1 MREKRRK
8 YFFTKAGARKQL
20 SLNEFDHNFSR
31 VLPCLTQSL
40 RGRVPSKI
48 TFPVAPVTTTP
59 TRKFHL
65 LGVPVIGSLL
75 LAGCLSGSGQKPIT
89 LAPQPPKS
97 AETPQVAQPP
107 KAAVPDPLAVLIAE
121 SDRHFEAGR
130 RELTLGHLERAKAE
144 FDQALDTLLES
155 PEGARNNQRLREH
168 FDRLVDRI
176 SVLEQAALATGD
188 GFSET
193 KSEPAAIDALLAI
206 ETFESSS
213 PKPATAETVQA
224 DLESTTHDIPIPTND
239 KVLRYVELFQGRLR
253 EFLSEG
259 LSRGVQYLP
268 MIQATFR
275 AEGLPLDLAYIPLIE
290 SAFKPSALSRAKARG
305 VWQFMRGTALENGL
319 KADWYLDERADP
331 VKATTA
337 AAKYLKTLFN
347 TFEDWHLAMASYNG
361 GPGRVRRALTRSRQ
375 NDFWKLTSST
385 RWLPRETR
393 EYVPMILAAVIIAKN
408 PAQYG
413 FEIVPMA
420 PTPTETVTV
429 PPALDLR
436 RVAEWAGVPVDDIQR
451 LNPEFR
457 RWTTPVRQGEYTI
470 KVPEGTADKVRA
482 ALEGAAPNQLN
493 ALQFHTVKRG
503 ETLASIAKKLRVNR
517 TDLAE
522 ANYLRATA
530 RVAAGTRLV
539 IPRMPSAALL
549 ARATREPSSDLEKTA
564 ESIVADVLTETTPV
578 TPLVE
583 NRAPV
588 RTYRVRSGDTLYA
601 IAKRFRLSVNQL
613 KSWNKLQTSNLKI
626 GTRLL
631 LQSPRS

>member
-1 MREKRRK
+1 M
-8 YFFTKAGARKQL
+8 
-20 SLNEFDHNFSR
+20 
-31 VLPCLTQSL
+31 
-40 RGRVPSKI
+40 PSKI
-48 TFPVAPVTTTP
+48 TFPV
-59 TRKFHL
+59 
-65 LGVPVIGSLL
+65 VPVIGCLL
-75 LAGCLSGSGQKPIT
+75 LAGCLSGPKPIA
-89 LAPQPPKS
+89 LAPQAPAP
-97 AETPQVAQPP
+97 VAP
-107 KAAVPDPLAVLIAE
+107 AAPVAPVAPATPDPIADLIAE
-121 SDRHFEAGR
+121 SDRRFEAGR
-130 RELTLGHLERAKAE
+130 NELALGHLDRAREE
-144 FDQALDTLLES
+144 FNRSLDTLLES
-155 PEGARNNQRLREH
+155 PAGARNNPRLREH

-176 SVLEQAALATGD
+176 SVLEQAALTTGD

-193 KSEPAAIDALLAI
+193 KSEPAAIDSLLAI
-206 ETFESSS
+206 ETFESTP
-213 PKPATAETVQA
+213 PKPATAEAVQA

-239 KVLRYVELFQGRLR
+239 RVLRYVELFQGRLR
-253 EFLSEG
+253 EFLTEG

-331 VKATTA
+331 VKATHA
-337 AAKYLKTLFN
+337 AAKYLKTLFGM
-347 TFEDWHLAMASYNG
+347 FEDWHLAMASYNG

-413 FEIVPMA
+413 FEIVPMTA
-420 PTPTETVTV
+420 TPTETVTV
-429 PPALDLR
+429 PEAVDLR
-436 RVAEWAGVPVDDIQR
+436 RVAEWAGVPVDDIQK

-457 RWTTPVRQGEYTI
+457 RWTTPMKKGEYTI
-470 KVPEGTADKVRA
+470 KVPEGTAERVREG
-482 ALEGAAPNQLN
+482 LEASAPSQRN

-503 ETLASIAKKLRVNR
+503 ETLATIAKKLRVNR

-530 RVAAGTRLV
+530 RVTAGTRLV

-549 ARATREPSSDLEKTA
+549 ARATREPSDLEKTA
-564 ESIVADVLTETTPV
+564 ESIVTDVLAETTPV
-578 TPLVE
+578 APLVE
-583 NRAPV
+583 NREAV

-601 IAKRFRLSVNQL
+601 IAKRFKVTVNQL
-613 KSWNKLQTSNLKI
+613 KTWNRLRTTNLQV

-631 LQSPRS
+631 LQQPRSTANLQ

>member
-1 MREKRRK
+1 M
-8 YFFTKAGARKQL
+8 
-20 SLNEFDHNFSR
+20 
-31 VLPCLTQSL
+31 
-40 RGRVPSKI
+40 PSKVI
-48 TFPVAPVTTTP
+48 FPV
-59 TRKFHL
+59 
-65 LGVPVIGSLL
+65 VPVVGSLL
-75 LAGCLSGSGQKPIT
+75 LAGCLSGSGQKPVV
-89 LAPQPPKS
+89 LAPQAPEPAK
-97 AETPQVAQPP
+97 PVAP
-107 KAAVPDPLAVLIAE
+107 AVTVAPAIPDPIAE
-121 SDRHFEAGR
+121 LVAASDAHFEAGR
-130 RELTLGHLERAKAE
+130 KELALGHLEQARVE
-144 FDQALDTLLES
+144 FDRALDTLLES
-155 PEGARNNQRLREH
+155 AEGARNNARLREH

-176 SVLEQAALATGD
+176 SVLEQTALTTGD

-206 ETFESSS
+206 ETFEST
-213 PKPATAETVQA
+213 PLKPATAETVQA

-239 KVLRYVELFQGRLR
+239 RVLRYVELFQGRLR
-253 EFLSEG
+253 EFLTEG

-331 VKATTA
+331 VKATQA

-347 TFEDWHLAMASYNG
+347 SFEDWHLAMASYNG

-420 PTPTETVTV
+420 PTPTETVIV
-429 PPALDLR
+429 PEALDLR
-436 RVAEWAGVPVDDIQR
+436 RVAEWAGVSVDDIQK

-457 RWTTPVRQGEYTI
+457 RWTTPVRKGEYTI
-470 KVPEGTADKVRA
+470 KVPEGTAEKVRA
-482 ALEGAAPNQLN
+482 GLEASVPSQLN

-503 ETLASIAKKLRVNR
+503 ETLASIAKKLQVNR

-522 ANYLRATA
+522 ANYLRATS

-549 ARATREPSSDLEKTA
+549 ARATREPSDIEKTA
-564 ESIVADVLTETTPV
+564 ESIVADVLAETTAVAPM
-578 TPLVE
+578 VE
-583 NRAPV
+583 NRAAV
-588 RTYRVRSGDTLYA
+588 RTYRVRSGDTLYG
-601 IAKRFRLSVNQL
+601 IAKRFKVTVNQL
-613 KSWNKLQTSNLKI
+613 KAWNRLRTSNLQV

-631 LQSPRS
+631 LQQPHSSF